1 MVSGVEPSAAPFV
14 ERTTRLIEHTF
25 YHFEHTL
32 CHVERTP
39 GHLEPAV
46 ERSDK
51 QKHIPRLR
59 SSGPPLGMTRQSLR
73 PERQM
78 GPPSGTTN
86 GTSARN
92 DKWDLRPE

>member
-39 GHLEPAV
+39 CHLEPAV
-46 ERSDK
+46 ERSVD
-51 QKHIPRLR
+51 RDRFLD
-59 SSGPPLGMTRQSLR
+59 SGPPGLR
-73 PERQM
+73 SE
-78 GPPSGTTN
+78 
-86 GTSARN
+86 
-92 DKWDLRPE
+92 